1 MLEKKTEEARI
12 PIFPLWPITA
22 RPPQLGQ
29 HTALSRFAHMQDDTR
44 ETLRARMSR
53 PAALVEKI
61 GKFDPKVHKID
72 CQKEL
77 Q

>member
-1 MLEKKTEEARI
+1 MQKKTEEARI
-12 PIFPLWPITA
+12 PIFPPWPITA

-29 HTALSRFAHMQDDTR
+29 YTALSRFAHAQDDTR
-44 ETLRARMSR
+44 ETPRARMSR
-53 PAALVEKI
+53 TAALVEKI

-72 CQKEL
+72 GPKEL

>member
-1 MLEKKTEEARI
+1 MEKKTEEARI
-12 PIFPLWPITA
+12 PIFPPA

-29 HTALSRFAHMQDDTR
+29 HTALSSFARMQDDTW

-53 PAALVEKI
+53 AAALLEKI
-61 GKFDPKVHKID
+61 GEFDPKVHKID
-72 CQKEL
+72 GPKEV